1 MSSVKTTSTI
11 PIEFFI
17 LIVAPI
23 VIFVIC
29 SYISPNAIN
38 GINNLFTSNSTV
50 QFLFFGIGF
59 FRIAF
64 FIIYNYLIFK
74 TAFIL
79 KKILEYYFLQKR
91 DQRKKNQGTI
101 FFHSVL
107 MAIKSIITL
116 FLLFLIPSIIILA
129 NMKQIGSVSAQE
141 TINAS
146 NFLMYL
152 DYSLF
157 GAYVPFSLQQFSHIK
172 ILDTLF
178 LSAYTNLSTIISII
192 FILLL
197 IKNIDLLR
205 RFITAFF
212 VVVMISIPLWY
223 SFPAL
228 TPSEMYKNN
237 VTTTTIDENI
247 KNTISFYLEKTSPRN
262 SRLIDTISNIGS
274 KPEEGYYSVS
284 TFPSMHTAW
293 GLLVLYFSFLIWAPF
308 GIATFFWYILNIIGA
323 MYTLEHYAVDIVS
336 GVIIGVIGIIAVNY
350 VFSRTKKSTEYPE
363 FFFGIEV
370 IRRDIRRFINNR
382 SDIFFKIKTLL
393 KSFLRHTILVIKKF
407 G

>member
-152 DYSLF
+152 
-157 GAYVPFSLQQFSHIK
+157 
-172 ILDTLF
+172 
-178 LSAYTNLSTIISII
+178 
-192 FILLL
+192 
-197 IKNIDLLR
+197 
-205 RFITAFF
+205 
-212 VVVMISIPLWY
+212 
-223 SFPAL
+223 
-228 TPSEMYKNN
+228 E
-237 VTTTTIDENI
+237 
-247 KNTISFYLEKTSPRN
+247 
-262 SRLIDTISNIGS
+262 IGRAH
-274 KPEEGYYSVS
+274 V
-284 TFPSMHTAW
+284 
-293 GLLVLYFSFLIWAPF
+293 
-308 GIATFFWYILNIIGA
+308 
-323 MYTLEHYAVDIVS
+323 
-336 GVIIGVIGIIAVNY
+336 
-350 VFSRTKKSTEYPE
+350 
-363 FFFGIEV
+363 
-370 IRRDIRRFINNR
+370 
-382 SDIFFKIKTLL
+382 
-393 KSFLRHTILVIKKF
+393 
-407 G
+407 